1 MIISINDAFGR
12 NTKVLRSKASKVS
25 VQAVAVAF
33 FAIIAATLL
42 VCYSEAH
49 AITLD
54 GLIAAQESNVVLWVL
69 DGLPFIFG
77 YVGQYTSYIL
87 TQEANLM
94 VIEQTDEL
102 RLHALNLE
110 KQAAFTATHDTL
122 TELPNRALFHDRLE
136 QALRNVIDQ
145 KNGLAVLML
154 SIENLKEIQDTLGL
168 SNSDLII
175 KQLATR
181 LISWSGATGSVAR
194 VDTQSFA
201 ILLNE
206 SVDRA
211 KVDDAA
217 RNLIKAIE
225 PHFVINNLKLTLHPS
240 IGIVIAPEHG
250 EDADGLLQRAG
261 VAQFFATKSVSG
273 ISIYS
278 PNMDEHS
285 PRRLTLMGELKR
297 AIERDELQVFYQP
310 KINLADN
317 TIFGAE
323 ALIRWKHELH
333 GNIPPDEFIVLAERH
348 RMIRPL
354 TQWVLERSF
363 RTCAEWRQAG
373 KELTI
378 SINLST
384 KDLHEP
390 ELPDQI
396 AGIAAKTEVQP
407 EWIVFEITES
417 SLMGDPTRALLVIE
431 RLRSMGYQFSI
442 DDFGTGYSSL
452 AYLKKLPLSELKID
466 KSFVLDMADNE
477 NDAII
482 VRATVNLAHNLGLTV
497 IAEGIE
503 TVEAMN
509 MLKSFGC
516 DIGQGYLFSKAL
528 SKPDFEKWMTDW
540 TAGRASDVLG

>member
-12 NTKVLRSKASKVS
+12 NTKILKSKASKVS
-25 VQAVAVAF
+25 VQAITVAVLT
-33 FAIIAATLL
+33 IIAATLL
-42 VCYSEAH
+42 SCYSEIH
-49 AITLD
+49 EITFD
-54 GLIAAQESNVVLWVL
+54 GVVGAQQSNIVLWVL

-77 YVGQYTSYIL
+77 YIGQYTSYVL

-94 VIEQTDEL
+94 VLEQTDEL
-102 RLHALNLE
+102 RMHAQNLE

-122 TELPNRALFHDRLE
+122 TELPNRVLFHDRLE
-136 QALRNVIDQ
+136 QALHNVFEQ
-145 KNGLAVLML
+145 KSGLAVLIL

-181 LISWSGATGSVAR
+181 LTSWSGAMGSVAR

-201 ILLNE
+201 ILLNDSLE
-206 SVDRA
+206 RT
-211 KVDDAA
+211 KVEDAA

-225 PHFVINNLKLTLHPS
+225 PHFVIDSLKLTLHPTV
-240 IGIVIAPEHG
+240 GIVLAPEHG
-250 EDADGLLQRAG
+250 DDADTLLQRAS
-261 VAQFFATKSVSG
+261 VAQYFASKSVSG
-273 ISIYS
+273 ISTYS
-278 PNMDEHS
+278 ISMDEHS

-297 AIERDELQVFYQP
+297 AIDRDDLQLFYQP
-310 KINLADN
+310 KINLAKN
-317 TIFGAE
+317 VICGAE

-333 GNIPPDEFIVLAERH
+333 GNISPDEFIGLAERH

-354 TQWVLERSF
+354 TQWVLERAF
-363 RTCAEWRQAG
+363 NTCAEWHQLG
-373 KELTI
+373 KDLTV

-384 KDLHEP
+384 KDLHDP

-396 AGIAAKTEVQP
+396 AGIAAKSEVQP
-407 EWIVFEITES
+407 GWIVFEITES

-466 KSFVLDMADNE
+466 KSFVLDMAGNE

-497 IAEGIE
+497 VAEGIE
-503 TVEAMN
+503 TAEAMN
-509 MLKSFGC
+509 MLKSMGC
-516 DIGQGYLFSKAL
+516 DIGQGYLFSPAL
-528 SKPDFEKWMTDW
+528 SKPDFEKWMSAW
-540 TAGRASDVLG
+540 TADHAKRVTG